1 MTEQSDL
8 CSCKSGYLKPT
19 GEVLAQGESVGEFS
33 DIGGRRIFV
42 CDKCKQR
49 LIRVGVHGYV
59 PVGEEVKAEHQE
71 K

>member
-1 MTEQSDL
+1 MTERLDL
-8 CSCKSGYLKPT
+8 CSCNSGYLKPT
-19 GEVLAQGESVGEFS
+19 GEVLAQGESIGEFI

-49 LIRVGVHGYV
+49 LIRVGVNRYV
-59 PVGEEVKAEHQE
+59 PVGEEVKTEQQE

>member
-1 MTEQSDL
+1 MKEQSDL